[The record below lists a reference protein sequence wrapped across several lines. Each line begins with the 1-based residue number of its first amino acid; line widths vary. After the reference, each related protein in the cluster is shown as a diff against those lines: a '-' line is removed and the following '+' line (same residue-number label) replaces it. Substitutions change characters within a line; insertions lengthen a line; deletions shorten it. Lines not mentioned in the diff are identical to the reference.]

1 VIRRPLVRLAA
12 WLLTTLVALPGVI
25 LFWFMIRSGL
35 ADLSIGSA
43 GKEGAG

>member
-1 VIRRPLVRLAA
+1 
-12 WLLTTLVALPGVI
+12 VI

-43 GKEGAG
+43 GKEGEGNARAG